1 MPMGLYSGKKK
12 KGRGGGVINEEK
24 IAIVVNIPCNKI
36 HIVMNL

>member
-12 KGRGGGVINEEK
+12 KGGGGLIYEEK

-36 HIVMNL
+36 HIVVNL